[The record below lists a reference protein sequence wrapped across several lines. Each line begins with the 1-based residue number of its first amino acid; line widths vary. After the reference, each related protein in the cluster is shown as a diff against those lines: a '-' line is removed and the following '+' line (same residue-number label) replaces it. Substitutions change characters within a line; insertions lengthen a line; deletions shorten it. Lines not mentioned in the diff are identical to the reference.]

1 MINRNIFEQ
10 LKEHLINPQAT
21 VITGMR
27 RVGKTTALH
36 YLLEESALDNK
47 LYLDLE
53 KIEYRALFQS
63 NSYQQIE
70 NGISA
75 LGLNLHQPAILA
87 IDELQ
92 LVQELPSVI
101 KYLYDRYRIKFL
113 LSGSS
118 SYYLKNHFTES
129 LAGRKRIFEMYPL
142 SFGEYLSFTGYNQTS
157 IEALQKSD
165 LYSPFVYN
173 QFKQAYEL
181 FLTFGGFPEVV
192 MADLAKDKI
201 EYLKDIINAYIELDI
216 KLLSDFSKSAEL
228 YKLMQLLASR
238 VGSRIDI
245 SKISSVS
252 GINRNKISDYLE
264 LLEYTYF
271 IHRIPSFNRNK
282 DKEISAQKKLYLAD
296 TGILQQLAQV
306 SSGQVFENAIALQ
319 LKQLGKL
326 AFYQKKNGQEIDF
339 ILNENIAIEVKETA
353 ALNEW
358 NTLNQRADG
367 IGMEKRILIG
377 RRPSNNTFFEWN
389 WGGSMI

>member
-1 MINRNIFEQ
+1 
-10 LKEHLINPQAT
+10 
-21 VITGMR
+21 MR
-27 RVGKTTALH
+27 RVGKTTALQF
-36 YLLEESALDNK
+36 LLGEVKHQNK
-47 LYLDLE
+47 LYLDFE
-53 KIEYRALFQS
+53 KIENRALFQS
-63 NSYQQIE
+63 QSYQQIE
-70 NGISA
+70 NGIKA
-75 LGLNLHQPAILA
+75 LGLELQKPAILA

-92 LVQELPSVI
+92 LVPEAPSVI
-101 KYLYDRYRIKFL
+101 KYLYDHHKIKFL

-142 SFGEYLSFTGYNQTS
+142 SFGEYLIFTGYKQTS
-157 IEALQKSD
+157 IDALQKSGS
-165 LYSPFVYN
+165 YSPFIYN
-173 QFKQAYEL
+173 QFKQAYEQ
-181 FLTFGGFPEVV
+181 FLNFGGFPEV
-192 MADLAKDKI
+192 ALAESTTDKI

-271 IHRIPSFNRNK
+271 IHRVPSFNKNK

-319 LKQLGKL
+319 LKHLGEL

-339 ILNENIAIEVKETA
+339 ILNENTAIEVKETA
-353 ALNEW
+353 SLNEL
-358 NTLNQRADG
+358 NTLTQRADG
-367 IGMEKRILIG
+367 LGLQKQLLIG
-377 RRPSNNTFFEWN
+377 RRSSNKTFNQWT
-389 WGGSMI
+389 WGGSVI